1 MRVISTTWTPGIGA
15 TGIDNL
21 KIVGNFIGVDAAG
34 ETALVPAAGESD
46 EGNVLSATDSGLI
59 IGGPS
64 EAERNLLDSGF
75 DLENQT
81 DALIQGNFVGTD
93 KAGTTRVA
101 SEEAAAYVERSTNVT
116 VGGTTAGASNVF
128 AMTFGVPSGND
139 ATTTG
144 LVFQGNFVGTDR
156 TGTIALGTGA
166 SPGNGVGIA
175 IGDTAKD
182 ALIGGTNPGEGNTIA
197 FVDGYGI
204 VLNGLV
210 PQGPGQLDLFEYGGW
225 PVRGRRWSTIDPSIE
240 PHLTNVTATE
250 IDGTYEGA
258 FGDYRLEFFATPV
271 EPAGSPYAA
280 SNDLQGKTF
289 LGFEDVT
296 EGPSGVID
304 FTFSPSVPLTADE
317 FITATITPAV
327 DNVTANAVNGWVLKR
342 EFARRSQQQ
351 ARTCRCPCPRAQIR
365 WLRGERYFMRSP

>member
-1 MRVISTTWTPGIGA
+1 M
-15 TGIDNL
+15 
-21 KIVGNFIGVDAAG
+21 GNFIGVDAAG

-75 DLENQT
+75 ELENQT

-101 SEEAAAYVERSTNVT
+101 IEEAAAYVESSAGVT
-116 VGGTTAGASNVF
+116 VGGTTAGAGNVF
-128 AMTFGVPSGND
+128 AMTFEVPSGNGR
-139 ATTTG
+139 TTTG

-204 VLNGLV
+204 VLNGRV
-210 PQGPGQLDLFEYGGW
+210 PQGPGQLDLFEYGEW
-225 PVRGRRWSTIDPSIE
+225 PVR
-240 PHLTNVTATE
+240 
-250 IDGTYEGA
+250 
-258 FGDYRLEFFATPV
+258 
-271 EPAGSPYAA
+271 
-280 SNDLQGKTF
+280 
-289 LGFEDVT
+289 
-296 EGPSGVID
+296 
-304 FTFSPSVPLTADE
+304 
-317 FITATITPAV
+317 
-327 DNVTANAVNGWVLKR
+327 
-342 EFARRSQQQ
+342 Q
-351 ARTCRCPCPRAQIR
+351 A
-365 WLRGERYFMRSP
+365 WWKHN